1 MGSKRSGITCP
12 PDEHE
17 VAQPGVKTTRV
28 EPLGARARSGRV
40 LITDDQADLRRVW
53 ARALRR
59 EGHHVTEA
67 CDGASALAQV
77 KAHTFDL
84 VISDIRMP
92 DMSGI
97 ELLVA
102 IREVDPDLPVLLLTG
117 DPELSTA
124 MKAVELG
131 ALEYLAKPIDLGK
144 LSASTA
150 RGVQLSG
157 QRRASRRAAEEL
169 AEHRRSGERL
179 RVPGPGQTE
188 PSWTGAL
195 LAGRYRLGK
204 LLGHGGMGSV
214 YEAVREDLAS
224 MKVAVKV
231 LRSQLGDR
239 PDLIARFRREAET
252 VAAINHPNIVQL
264 LDFEAPADEPAFLVM
279 ERLQGAPLSQLIGE
293 EGRFSAE
300 RACFVVT
307 QVLAALAAAHEK
319 SVVHRDLKPDNVFL
333 TSIAGVRDIV
343 KLLDFG
349 IAKLGG
355 DAEDQRLTQTGTVLG
370 TPAYMSPE
378 QARGAAVDLRSD
390 IYGAGCMLY
399 ETLSGHAP
407 YQADNYNAL
416 LFAIQQGEPEP
427 LDSLR
432 ADLEPELVAA
442 VRRAMARDPKDRY
455 QSADAMAEALS
466 LWARPSS
473 GAASTPKPNLPYAPT
488 LPSVP
493 AHRERE
499 VRRASSTSVSSPAGA
514 RKRSGSRS
522 GG

>member
-1 MGSKRSGITCP
+1 MGSKRSGATHP

-17 VAQPGVKTTRV
+17 AENPGVKTTRI
-28 EPLGARARSGRV
+28 EPLGPRARGGRILV
-40 LITDDQADLRRVW
+40 TDDQADLRRVW

-59 EGHHVTEA
+59 EGHQVTEA
-67 CDGASALAQV
+67 CDGRSALAEV
-77 KAHTFDL
+77 TAHTFDL

-97 ELLVA
+97 DLLVA
-102 IREVDPDLPVLLLTG
+102 VREVDPDLPVLLLTG

-131 ALEYLAKPIDLGK
+131 ALEYLAKPIDLAK
-144 LSASTA
+144 LGASTT
-150 RGVQLSG
+150 RGVQLAA
-157 QRRASRRAAEEL
+157 QRRASRRATEEL

-179 RVPGPGQTE
+179 RISVPGQSE
-188 PSWTGAL
+188 PNWTGAL
-195 LAGRYRLGK
+195 LAGRYRLGD
-204 LLGHGGMGSV
+204 LLGHGGMGAV

-231 LRSQLGDR
+231 LRSQFGDR
-239 PDLIARFRREAET
+239 PDLIARFRREAEA

-264 LDFEAPADEPAFLVM
+264 LDFEAPVDEPAFLVM
-279 ERLQGAPLSQLIGE
+279 ERLQGEPLSQSIDR
-293 EGRFSAE
+293 EGPFSPE

-307 QVLAALAAAHEK
+307 QVLAALAAAHAK

-355 DAEDQRLTQTGTVLG
+355 EAEDQRLTQTGTVLG

-378 QARGAAVDLRSD
+378 QARGAAVDWRCD

-399 ETLSGHAP
+399 EALSGHAP
-407 YQADNYNAL
+407 YQAANYNAL

-427 LDSLR
+427 LDALRRDLDPSLI
-432 ADLEPELVAA
+432 AV
-442 VRRAMARDPKDRY
+442 VRRAMARDPSDRY
-455 QSADAMAEALS
+455 EHAEAMAEALS

-473 GAASTPKPNLPYAPT
+473 AGSPLRRNLPYAPT
-488 LPSVP
+488 LPSTP
-493 AHRERE
+493 AQRDRE
-499 VRRASSTSVSSPAGA
+499 VRSSSSTSVSSPNAA
-514 RKRSGSRS
+514 RKRSG